1 MKASEIE
8 NLSLED
14 LQDKLA
20 DYQKQLLDLK
30 MNHAV
35 SPLENPLQIKMARR
49 RRCGSEKAPRHG
61 QSDGRSKE
69 GGEQGGTK
77 IGGKGFGQTRNP
89 TRKSR
94 ATHVGLRVECGGVR
108 TDSSASRARAA
119 RVDSRVEC
127 DGERTDSRASGTC
140 S

>member
-1 MKASEIE
+1 MPKIFSPNKYTLMKASEIE

-49 RRCGSEKAPRHG
+49 TVSRLLTALTSR
-61 QSDGRSKE
+61 QKE
-69 GGEQGGTK
+69 
-77 IGGKGFGQTRNP
+77 II
-89 TRKSR
+89 
-94 ATHVGLRVECGGVR
+94 V
-108 TDSSASRARAA
+108 
-119 RVDSRVEC
+119 
-127 DGERTDSRASGTC
+127 
-140 S
+140 